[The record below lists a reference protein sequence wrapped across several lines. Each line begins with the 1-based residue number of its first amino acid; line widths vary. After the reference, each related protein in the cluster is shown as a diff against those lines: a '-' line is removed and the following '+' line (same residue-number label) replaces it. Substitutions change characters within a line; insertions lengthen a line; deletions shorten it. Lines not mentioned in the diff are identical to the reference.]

1 MASFQKI
8 LVAVDRSSA
17 SDLVFDR
24 ALALAQSNRAAM
36 ILLSA
41 ISPDYGIA
49 YLNPPIYPGGEAMIV
64 SEAAIKV
71 YLERQE
77 QERADGVTFLN
88 SLAQRAVAASVT
100 AEISP
105 QLGEPGRTI
114 CEVAKTQAVDLIIV
128 GRRGHRGFN
137 ELWLGSVSNYVL
149 HHAPCSVLIVQG

>member
-8 LVAVDRSSA
+8 LVAVDRSPA

-36 ILLSA
+36 VLLSA

-49 YLNPPIYPGGEAMIV
+49 YLNPPIYPGGEAMTI
-64 SEAAIKV
+64 SEPAMRA
-71 YLERQE
+71 YMERQE
-77 QERADGVTFLN
+77 QERADGVAFLN
-88 SLAQRAVAASVT
+88 SLAQRASTVSVT

-105 QLGEPGRTI
+105 QIGEPGRTI
-114 CEVAKTQAVDLIIV
+114 CEVAKSQAVDLIIV
-128 GRRGHRGFN
+128 GRRGHSGFN
-137 ELWLGSVSNYVL
+137 ELLMGSVSNYVL